1 MNSSVTPEHPLS
13 NAEVVSL
20 TGRMLGAI
28 FYYSPD
34 KADVAPIIDL
44 LSHDGWA
51 TEWPCGDMV
60 DIQQVAL
67 LIRSG
72 LESEN
77 RQTLDEAYQRL
88 FIGPDALPAPPWGSV
103 YLDHESVIFGDST
116 LALRR
121 WQSTLGIEVQQQQR
135 EPEDHIGLLL
145 MLAAWLAESRPE
157 QITPLLAE
165 HLLPW
170 SGRFLTLLDEN
181 AQHPFYQGIA
191 RLTRLTLDDWQRRYS
206 PLVVGKEL
214 FF

>member
-77 RQTLDEAYQRL
+77 R
-88 FIGPDALPAPPWGSV
+88 
-103 YLDHESVIFGDST
+103 
-116 LALRR
+116 
-121 WQSTLGIEVQQQQR
+121 
-135 EPEDHIGLLL
+135 
-145 MLAAWLAESRPE
+145 
-157 QITPLLAE
+157 
-165 HLLPW
+165 
-170 SGRFLTLLDEN
+170 
-181 AQHPFYQGIA
+181 
-191 RLTRLTLDDWQRRYS
+191 
-206 PLVVGKEL
+206 
-214 FF
+214 